1 MNTIELIWILYGSI
15 GIVTAIWETMGGG
28 SAWHGIASGILWP
41 VFPLREMVKIIVGM
55 FR

>member
-1 MNTIELIWILYGSI
+1 MDTIELIWILYGFI
-15 GIVTAIWETMGGG
+15 GIVTFIWETKEGG